1 MKNQAVVQQFLSP
14 VKRVRVIEDIL
25 DKMRALLDSGKL
37 AQGSKLPSERDLCAM
52 LSVSRPSLREALK
65 VLDILGVIK
74 TRQGDGTYITGS
86 FARLVGD
93 PTKVK
98 NIEQRFTL
106 LELLEARRVIE
117 PSLATLAATRATEEH
132 LGAMEKALKGMYSKD
147 ISVEQHLRFDEQFHR
162 AIVDAADNPLLS
174 QMMDLIWAPLLETFR
189 ITDHTTEHLG
199 KSNDNHKQVYLAIKA
214 KGRQRARK
222 AMLAVLKQTER
233 DLLKREKIDS
243 EWKRSGSGSWL

>member
-1 MKNQAVVQQFLSP
+1 MERTPMKNQAVVQQFRSP
-14 VKRVRVIEDIL
+14 VRRVRVIEEIL
-25 DKMRALLDSGKL
+25 DKMRALVNSGRLEK
-37 AQGSKLPSERDLCAM
+37 GSKLPSERDSCVM

-117 PSLATLAATRATEEH
+117 PSLASLAATRSMEDH
-132 LGAMEKALKGMYSKD
+132 LGAMDQALKGMYSKD
-147 ISVEQHLRFDEQFHR
+147 VSPEEHLRCDEQFHR

-189 ITDHTTEHLG
+189 ITDHSTEHLE

-214 KGRQRARK
+214 KDRQRARK
-222 AMLAVLKQTER
+222 AMLAVLKQTEQ
-233 DLLKREKIDS
+233 DLLERENK
-243 EWKRSGSGSWL
+243 